1 MANYAQ
7 LDSNN
12 QVLQVLVISNANSG
26 GGGVS
31 GEATGVAF
39 CQSIVGAG
47 TSWRLTS
54 NSTADDGQVPGNGF
68 RGRPAG
74 IGMTY
79 MSGVRSLG
87 VASTD
92 IFIPPKPAK
101 GDVVYDTLIQP
112 YTLFPDGAAS
122 WSVGVNTAEWY
133 SPLGGSPFISTSD
146 EMAGKY
152 YYWDETAYQG
162 DNNVGWA
169 ASIRW
174 DNKRN

>member
-7 LDSNN
+7 LDTNN
-12 QVLQVLVISNANSG
+12 KVLQVIVIADSDCG

-39 CQSIVGAG
+39 CQSLVGAG
-47 TSWRLTS
+47 TSWRLS
-54 NSTADDGQVPGNGF
+54 AHPSADDGQIPGNVF

-101 GDVVYDTLIQP
+101 GDVVYDSKEEP

-122 WSVGVNTAEWY
+122 WSVGVNTGEWY
-133 SPLGGSPFISTSD
+133 SPLGGSPSLSTID
-146 EMAGKY
+146 DMAGKY

-162 DNNVGWA
+162 NNNVGWA
-169 ASIRW
+169 LSTRW
-174 DNKRN
+174 NNKRD